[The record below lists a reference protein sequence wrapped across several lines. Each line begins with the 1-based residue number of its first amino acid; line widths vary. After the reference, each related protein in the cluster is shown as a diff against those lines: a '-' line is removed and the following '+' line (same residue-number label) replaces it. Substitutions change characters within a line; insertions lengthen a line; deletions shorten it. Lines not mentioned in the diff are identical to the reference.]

1 MLRIILYI
9 GLTLWFAVAS
19 YAQEPTEVMRY
30 TYQATFKPFEKK
42 EGVTQPP
49 IVEELYLDV
58 LENMSRC
65 MPAGT
70 LAMIEAE
77 INDEEDDISESQFT
91 WLAVIRENKALT
103 TLEQLNSLQLFA
115 VQQDYLVEGWEISP
129 EIEDYNGLPVQRATS
144 KIGGREWTAWFT
156 KEIPLIDGPYTFKN
170 LPGFVVKVMDSEED
184 YVFEFLNSAKTTTF
198 WFTDIPN
205 AEKINEKEFK
215 QIKKANANKNML
227 QVIAEQGSHWAN
239 ESEDPKVRE
248 HMTKKFGKEP
258 NPIELE

>member
-1 MLRIILYI
+1 MLKNVLCLVTAL
-9 GLTLWFAVAS
+9 GFVFAS
-19 YAQEPTEVMRY
+19 YAQEPKEVMRY
-30 TYQATFKPFEKK
+30 TYQATFKPFEKN
-42 EGVTQPP
+42 EGVTQTP
-49 IVEELYLDV
+49 IIETLYLDV

-77 INDEEDDISESQFT
+77 INDEEDDVSESQFP

-103 TLEQLNSLQLFA
+103 TLERLNSLQLFT
-115 VQQDYLVEGWEISP
+115 VQQDYSVEGWEISP

-144 KIGGREWTAWFT
+144 KIGGRKWTAWFT
-156 KEIPLIDGPYTFKN
+156 KEIPLIDGPYKFKN
-170 LPGFVVKVMDSEED
+170 LPGFVVKVMDGEED
-184 YVFEFLNSAKTTTF
+184 YVFEFLSSVKATTF

-205 AEKINEKEFK
+205 TEKINEKEFK

-239 ESEDPKVRE
+239 ETEDPNVRD

>member
-1 MLRIILYI
+1 MIKNVLYF
-9 GLTLWFAVAS
+9 LTVALFTVTGF
-19 YAQEPTEVMRY
+19 AQEPKEVIRY

-42 EGVTQPP
+42 EGVSQTP
-49 IVEELYLDV
+49 IIETLYLDV

-65 MPAGT
+65 MPAAT
-70 LAMIEAE
+70 LAMIKAE
-77 INDEEDDISESQFT
+77 INDEDEDVSESQFT
-91 WLAVIRENKALT
+91 WLAVIKENKQLT
-103 TLEQLNSLQLFA
+103 TLERLNSLQLFA
-115 VQQDYLVEGWEISP
+115 VEQDFLLEGWEISP
-129 EIEDYNGLPVQRATS
+129 ELEDYNGLPVQKATS
-144 KIGGREWTAWFT
+144 KIGGRQWTAWFT
-156 KEIPLIDGPYTFKN
+156 KEIPLIDGPYKFKN

-205 AEKINEKEFK
+205 AEKINGREFK

-227 QVIAEQGSHWAN
+227 QVIAESGSHWAN
-239 ESEDPKVRE
+239 ETEDSKIRE

>member
-1 MLRIILYI
+1 MIKNVLYF
-9 GLTLWFAVAS
+9 LTVALFTVTGF
-19 YAQEPTEVMRY
+19 AQEPKEVIRY

-42 EGVTQPP
+42 EGVSQTP
-49 IVEELYLDV
+49 IIETLYLDV

-65 MPAGT
+65 MPAAT
-70 LAMIEAE
+70 LAMIKAE
-77 INDEEDDISESQFT
+77 INDEDEDVSESQFT
-91 WLAVIRENKALT
+91 WLAVIKENKQLT
-103 TLEQLNSLQLFA
+103 TLERLNSLQLFA
-115 VQQDYLVEGWEISP
+115 VEQDFLLEGWEISP
-129 EIEDYNGLPVQRATS
+129 ELEDYNGLPVQKATS
-144 KIGGREWTAWFT
+144 KIGGRQWTAWFT
-156 KEIPLIDGPYTFKN
+156 KEIPLIDGPYKFKN

-205 AEKINEKEFK
+205 VEKINGREFK

-227 QVIAEQGSHWAN
+227 QVIAESGSHWAN
-239 ESEDPKVRE
+239 ETEDSKIRE